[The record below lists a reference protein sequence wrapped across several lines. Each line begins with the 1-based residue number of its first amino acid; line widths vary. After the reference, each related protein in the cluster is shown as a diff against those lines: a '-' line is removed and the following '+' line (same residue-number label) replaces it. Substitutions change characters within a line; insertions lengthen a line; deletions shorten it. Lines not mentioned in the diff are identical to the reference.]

1 MFSPL
6 IVIYL
11 FLAGAG
17 CGAFV
22 AAVYLSWRARTVPG
36 LAKPLGR
43 IALPALVASCGMVA
57 VGATCLLLDLG
68 RPELA
73 LEVLLNPAGSV
84 LSVGAWALV
93 AFVGAAV
100 LLIACNTKALRL
112 GRGAVLAVK
121 TAGCASAVVV
131 MVYSGL
137 FLSTIW
143 TLPFLGSPLVPVL
156 FVCSS
161 LSCGGGVLLILPLV
175 CDAPSGV
182 LFRAVARVD
191 AVLLVLEALAL
202 TALLL
207 LAMTDPLSSAA
218 AARLVTGDL
227 APVFWS
233 ALAVAGLAAPFVLE
247 LAFYHADARTS
258 ACIGILL
265 LLGGFFLRYCLCMAP
280 FMEFISYL

>member
-93 AFVGAAV
+93 AFVVAAV

-143 TLPFLGSPLVPVL
+143 TLPLLASPLVPVL
-156 FVCSS
+156 FTCSS
-161 LSCGGGVLLILPLV
+161 LSCGAAVMLVLPLL
-175 CDAPSGV
+175 CDADPQP
-182 LFRAVARVD
+182 LFARLSRID
-191 AVLLVLEALAL
+191 GALLALEAVVL
-202 TALLL
+202 TAFMV
-207 LAMTDPLSSAA
+207 AAAGDVLSSAA
-218 AARLVTGDL
+218 AQRLLTGDM
-227 APVFWS
+227 APAFWG
-233 ALAVAGLAAPFVLE
+233 ALAAVGIAAPFALE
-247 LAFYHADARTS
+247 AALRRPDARAC
-258 ACIGILL
+258 ACIGVLVLI
-265 LLGGFFLRYCLCMAP
+265 GGFFLRYCLCTAP
-280 FMEFISYL
+280 FMDIASYL

>member
-93 AFVGAAV
+93 AFVVAAV

-137 FLSTIW
+137 FLSTI
-143 TLPFLGSPLVPVL
+143 
-156 FVCSS
+156 
-161 LSCGGGVLLILPLV
+161 
-175 CDAPSGV
+175 
-182 LFRAVARVD
+182 
-191 AVLLVLEALAL
+191 
-202 TALLL
+202 
-207 LAMTDPLSSAA
+207 
-218 AARLVTGDL
+218 
-227 APVFWS
+227 
-233 ALAVAGLAAPFVLE
+233 
-247 LAFYHADARTS
+247 
-258 ACIGILL
+258 
-265 LLGGFFLRYCLCMAP
+265 
-280 FMEFISYL
+280 